1 MCSSDLLPVSYSIIC
16 LIGLLNNTM
25 TILVFFF
32 RKHPGS
38 SMTVYMRHLGL
49 ADFLLVLCLPLRVYY
64 HNTEGP
70 SLLCKTAGVFFYL
83 NMYASILF
91 LSLISL
97 DRYLKILKPVWV
109 RSMHTEA
116 WSRRAS
122 CCVWA
127 APVIVMS
134 LFFLGNSS
142 QRPCERICFHFHH
155 KGLVGGVVN
164 LTAVAFFVVAFL
176 LLVCFYGQI
185 AVKLRTMSLGCQ
197 GARAQRKKSRLIL
210 KTSAV
215 PFIFTL
221 CFLPYH
227 VVRVPY
233 VLAQMGVVGEVSS
246 KQTLHVLNELTLLLS
261 ALNSCLDPV
270 LYYLLSSTYRRATLC
285 ALQGK
290 FRNIYTVSSKNNSV
304 SIQSARRR
312 DDDISPSS
320 L

>member
-1 MCSSDLLPVSYSIIC
+1 MA
-16 LIGLLNNTM
+16 
-25 TILVFFF
+25 ILVFFL
-32 RKHPGS
+32 RKQSVS
-38 SMTVYMRHLGL
+38 SMAVYLRHLGI
-49 ADFLLVLCLPLRVYY
+49 ADFLLVLCLPMRVHY

-70 SLLCKTAGVFFYL
+70 FLLCKMVGVFFYL

-97 DRYLKILKPVWV
+97 DRYLKILKPLWV
-109 RSMHTEA
+109 RRMQTEA

-122 CCVWA
+122 RGVWA
-127 APVIVMS
+127 GLVLVMS
-134 LFFLGNSS
+134 LFFLSNSS
-142 QRPCERICFHFHH
+142 ERPCDRICFHFHH

-164 LTAVAFFVVAFL
+164 LTAVALFVGAFL
-176 LLVCFYGQI
+176 FFVCFYGQI
-185 AVKLRTMSLGCQ
+185 AVKLRAMSLGCQ
-197 GARAQRKKSRLIL
+197 DARARRKKSRVIL
-210 KTSAV
+210 KTLVV

-233 VLAQMGVVGEVSS
+233 VLAQMGVIGEVRS
-246 KQTLHVLNELTLLLS
+246 KQTLHMLNELTLLLS

-290 FRNIYTVSSKNNSV
+290 FKNLYALSSNSNSV
-304 SIQSARRR
+304 IHSVNET
-312 DDDISPSS
+312 
-320 L
+320 